1 MNMTVSPSQRTRAG
15 AILAASIGSVAAFK
29 GLESVTPP
37 ALPMLQTEFD
47 ASQAS
52 IAWVL
57 TAVLLT
63 GPIATPIV
71 ARLGE
76 IWDKRRVLL
85 TVLVIV
91 ASGTLLSALSISMP
105 MLIAGQLLQGIG
117 LSTVP
122 LAIGIIRET
131 QSAARTKAANGL
143 MVGAIFG
150 STAIAMLAAG
160 PIADNLSYR
169 WLFWTPFL
177 VLVGTIVA
185 VWAIVPNSPTSPTR
199 GGRVDLIG
207 STLLGAGLAI
217 VLLSLTYAPDWGWYS
232 TPFLLLLSLG
242 ILVLVLFAFVE
253 LAVDEP
259 LVDLR
264 IMFDYNVITAA
275 SLMFLA
281 GFCINVVL
289 VVVPMQVQQP
299 SETGYGLGASA
310 TLTSLIL
317 VVATLIGLTAPLA
330 SWLDKNIS
338 ARVASAVGPVSVL
351 ISMAVMI
358 SLGDR
363 GSGLLVLAAVMLCA
377 FGFSIAMT
385 QSMNLVVSGVPAE
398 RVAGFNGVTYA
409 IQAVAGTF
417 GAQIAGSVL
426 STNSAD
432 ASASP
437 SWTGF
442 STIWGICALVAAAV
456 LVFAVT
462 NRNDRRVNTR

>member
-207 STLLGAGLAI
+207 STLLGEGLR
-217 VLLSLTYAPDWGWYS
+217 SS
-232 TPFLLLLSLG
+232 CC
-242 ILVLVLFAFVE
+242 
-253 LAVDEP
+253 
-259 LVDLR
+259 R
-264 IMFDYNVITAA
+264 
-275 SLMFLA
+275 
-281 GFCINVVL
+281 
-289 VVVPMQVQQP
+289 
-299 SETGYGLGASA
+299 
-310 TLTSLIL
+310 
-317 VVATLIGLTAPLA
+317 
-330 SWLDKNIS
+330 
-338 ARVASAVGPVSVL
+338 
-351 ISMAVMI
+351 
-358 SLGDR
+358 
-363 GSGLLVLAAVMLCA
+363 
-377 FGFSIAMT
+377 
-385 QSMNLVVSGVPAE
+385 
-398 RVAGFNGVTYA
+398 
-409 IQAVAGTF
+409 
-417 GAQIAGSVL
+417 
-426 STNSAD
+426 
-432 ASASP
+432 
-437 SWTGF
+437 
-442 STIWGICALVAAAV
+442 
-456 LVFAVT
+456 
-462 NRNDRRVNTR
+462 